1 MSLPHCPINPWR
13 LAQHSEPSLFQSN
26 VDTLR
31 RLAQLS
37 LPSNV
42 DNSRRLAHPFGAW
55 RNSRYRPTWTPVGAL
70 RNPSLVIGSFVFIP
84 GTWLS
89 TVSLRC
95 SRALHFRSGPGE
107 LHLLMPHSSLLNLIL
122 LQSAGSGHGF
132 DSLQPI
138 RPSPTACSGSAYAIL
153 AYSYHHPFY
162 QHSDLMC
169 GTVYP

>member
-1 MSLPHCPINPWR
+1 MSPPHCPINPWR

-55 RNSRYRPTWTPVGAL
+55 RNSRYCSTWTPVGAL

-107 LHLLMPHSSLLNLIL
+107 LHLLMPHSSLLNLIFSCSQQGQAMGL
-122 LQSAGSGHGF
+122 TPSNPSAHHQLPALGQ
-132 DSLQPI
+132 LT
-138 RPSPTACSGSAYAIL
+138 PSWRTAITIL
-153 AYSYHHPFY
+153 STSTA
-162 QHSDLMC
+162 
-169 GTVYP
+169 T